1 MRVIRVDVSSATIL
15 LTEAPAPKVRDRQ
28 TGEIAKDAVSG
39 EALMTVG
46 VVYIDEGDSSI
57 VQVTIPER
65 RYGGPDRWRSGV
77 PAGARRPAVGER
89 VQRPAAARHRLPR
102 DRDRSGCLP
111 GSGRSGGLI
120 AVTDLIT
127 FAELGGP
134 LAAIGGA
141 AYARHANPAAYWST
155 VGLPVS
161 VARLLASYS
170 STMDACGLTVEPS
183 RLRMLAIKATTRR
196 EVRPVPPRR
205 GIIRPTTTGMRVR
218 LRLAPGQEPADVAAS
233 AERLR
238 HAWGVHAVYVKDV
251 KPGVVELRLI
261 GFDVLRKVR
270 MPRRTDGGF
279 LKVPVALRED
289 AAAFVRDYRAVPH
302 ELVLGATL
310 SGKSMYLRNL
320 IVGLAQQPVALVG
333 IDCKRG
339 VELAPFASRFAALA
353 TDPDE
358 AAELLPVLV
367 KEMEDRYDLI
377 KSRQG
382 IAPAHPTRRLPLTS
396 GACRRANA
404 LCPSS
409 CSWTRWQNSSSS
421 PPARTRSGGTRWS
434 LTSSGSPSSAGR
446 PASTWRSV
454 ASASAPSWARAPP
467 CSGPSSPAASAT
479 ASMTKPPPRW
489 RSAISHPRLST
500 PPAPS
505 RPNCRAWPWQAT
517 RPAAG
522 PVSVLPIC
530 HSPTL
535 RPPAVTRPTSRRTCR
550 RSCPSS
556 RTSRPCSSQPQS
568 GAHRAPG
575 LRDCGD

>member
-1 MRVIRVDVSSATIL
+1 M
-15 LTEAPAPKVRDRQ
+15 
-28 TGEIAKDAVSG
+28 
-39 EALMTVG
+39 
-46 VVYIDEGDSSI
+46 
-57 VQVTIPER
+57 
-65 RYGGPDRWRSGV
+65 
-77 PAGARRPAVGER
+77 
-89 VQRPAAARHRLPR
+89 
-102 DRDRSGCLP
+102 
-111 GSGRSGGLI
+111 
-120 AVTDLIT
+120 TDLIT

-196 EVRPVPPRR
+196 EIRPVPPRR

-270 MPRRTDGGF
+270 MPRRTEGGL

-339 VELAPFASRFAALA
+339 VELAPFASRFSALA

-382 IAPAHPTRRLPLTS
+382 IAPNTPDEEITSDIWGLPESERPVPIVLFVDEVAELFLVATRKDEERRDEMVTQLIRLAQLGRAAGIYLEVCGQRFGAELGKGATMLRAQLTGRVCHRVNDEASAKMALGDIAPEAVYASCAIAAELPGLAVAGDTS
-396 GACRRANA
+396 GGWSRI
-404 LCPSS
+404 
-409 CSWTRWQNSSSS
+409 
-421 PPARTRSGGTRWS
+421 RTPHLS
-434 LTSSGSPSSAGR
+434 LTD
-446 PASTWRSV
+446 
-454 ASASAPSWARAPP
+454 
-467 CSGPSSPAASAT
+467 AAA
-479 ASMTKPPPRW
+479 
-489 RSAISHPRLST
+489 
-500 PPAPS
+500 
-505 RPNCRAWPWQAT
+505 
-517 RPAAG
+517 
-522 PVSVLPIC
+522 
-530 HSPTL
+530 
-535 RPPAVTRPTSRRTCR
+535 TCR
-550 RSCPSS
+550 DAAHLAPDV
-556 RTSRPCSSQPQS
+556 PALVPFQPYVPPVLVNS
-568 GAHRAPG
+568 PKAVPTARLASETA
-575 LRDCGD
+575 GD